1 MASMFAAPA
10 PELIVEEFPDRI
22 ERSMRVGDRRQR
34 RLTSAGSSTP
44 GDVATIHDP
53 IGTEHFVMIN
63 ALLDL
68 SIEPDIVTAL
78 RIAEQVRAEASM
90 AARRDVDVLV
100 GAIADD
106 DALVAIAAIH
116 ALAAVS
122 TDEVDAVLLGA
133 LRHERSW
140 IREHAAWALSAR
152 RPQRD
157 AVESLLDLH
166 ASGSDLASMIAQ
178 RTLTGWTEALGDT
191 TTASILRRL
200 RSVDDIVARRRLV
213 DTLGRTID
221 RWQRPVL
228 IGFAVDPDE
237 AIDVRI
243 AAVGALAGEHDPH
256 IRPMLLTLANGSS
269 PVATAALLALFD
281 LDSDDGADSAHRT
294 GLRVAQLTLTGEL
307 DGRSSHVGAGD
318 TGGIANLLVSVGH
331 ALAAHPAV
339 ESVLS
344 IGRSSPDGELDS
356 LLLPDTEETRFASVS
371 FGPTGAPPVLA
382 AEWDFRFAIERGVER
397 ALARSTPPDLLHL
410 RMADVGTL
418 AAAHVARRLGIPVVF
433 TCGADPHGPIA
444 QRQAAGSLSRDCFGA
459 ADSSEHLWFRARMV
473 ERLAAQADH
482 LVLFPRLDVDRA
494 IVQAMGIDREY
505 LERNSTMA
513 PEGIDVANI
522 DAATRN
528 TGSWPIADEITDRL
542 PADRRNRPLVV
553 TVGRLHPV
561 KGVTRVVADWLS
573 DATLTADTNLVVV
586 GGDLERPNAS
596 ECRILDEIAL
606 LLDGH
611 PARGGVVL
619 LGAREPAVVAQ
630 VLSAAANGSPSGI
643 ASGGVYVNGAPKEEF
658 GLAVI
663 EALAAGLPVV
673 APAAGGPSTYV
684 DDGVTSVLVDG
695 DEHLAP
701 AITRARA
708 LHGLVGRAA
717 SAREM
722 VEQRYT
728 VDAYAGALVDAYHH
742 VDVLIAVR

>member
-1 MASMFAAPA
+1 
-10 PELIVEEFPDRI
+10 
-22 ERSMRVGDRRQR
+22 
-34 RLTSAGSSTP
+34 
-44 GDVATIHDP
+44 
-53 IGTEHFVMIN
+53 MIN

-100 GAIADD
+100 GAADD
-106 DALVAIAAIH
+106 DDAIVAIASLH
-116 ALAAVS
+116 ALAAVA
-122 TDEVDAVLLGA
+122 TYEVDAVLIGA
-133 LRHERSW
+133 LRHERPW

-152 RPQRD
+152 RPQLD
-157 AVESLLDLH
+157 AVEPLLDLH

-178 RTLTGWTEALGDT
+178 RTLTAWTGALGDT

-200 RSVDDIVARRRLV
+200 RSVDDIVNRRRLV

-228 IGFAVDPDE
+228 IGLAVDPDE

-243 AAVGALAGEHDPH
+243 AAVGALAGDHDPH
-256 IRPMLLTLANGSS
+256 VRPMLQTLANGSS

-281 LDSDDGADSAHRT
+281 RDRADGDDTADRT

-318 TGGIANLLVSVGH
+318 TGGIVNLLVSVGR

-344 IGRSSPDGELDS
+344 IGRSSPCGELDS
-356 LLLPDTEETRFASVS
+356 LLLPDTEESRFASVS

-382 AEWDFRFAIERGVER
+382 AEWDFRFAIERGIER
-397 ALARSTPPDLLHL
+397 ALARSTRPDLLHL

-418 AAAHVARRLGIPVVF
+418 AAANAARRLGIPVVF

-444 QRQAAGSLSRDCFGA
+444 QRQATGSLTRDDFGPD
-459 ADSSEHLWFRARMV
+459 DSSEHLWFRARMV

-494 IVQAMGIDREY
+494 IVQAMGIDRDH
-505 LERNSTMA
+505 LDANSTLA
-513 PEGIDVANI
+513 PEGIDLATI
-522 DAATRN
+522 DSATRN
-528 TGSWPIADEITDRL
+528 SGSWPVADEIVGRL
-542 PADRRNRPLVV
+542 PADRRGRPLVV
-553 TVGRLHPV
+553 TVGRMHPV
-561 KGVTRVVADWLS
+561 KGITRVVADWLS
-573 DATLTADTNLVVV
+573 DPALTADTNLVVV
-586 GGDLERPNAS
+586 GGDLERPNPS
-596 ECRILDEIAL
+596 ERRILDEIAL

-630 VLSAAANGSPSGI
+630 VLSTAAHGNRSGI
-643 ASGGVYVNGAPKEEF
+643 APGGVYVNGAPKEEF

-684 DDGVTSVLVDG
+684 DDGVTGVLVDG

-701 AITRARA
+701 AIIRART
-708 LHGLVGRAA
+708 LSDLDGRAA

-742 VDVLIAVR
+742 VDVLVGAR